1 MPLRVTGGPSR
12 ISMTDAEK
20 RPLLQRVCASPRVYV
35 ADGFATAA
43 EVTHVIERAE
53 RLERHPPSGLEATRG
68 VAGFAFEMP
77 VAGDTVLSQLCD
89 AIYIAL
95 GFGNVCGD
103 TVRFRRYERGNSHP
117 AHCDVYEIAGAHL
130 VATAIVYLNDADG
143 GATFFA
149 VAEGGALSIDPQL
162 GRLAVWLQPHVGQR
176 RGVAHGSMSGVRRMR
191 RVALLPDSAH
201 ATSVLPATVIRC
213 DVSTTIHLP

>member
-12 ISMTDAEK
+12 ISMTDTVK
-20 RPLLQRVCASPRVYV
+20 RPLLRRVRASPRVYV

-117 AHCDVYEIAGAHL
+117 AHCDVYEIDGAHL
-130 VATAIVYLNDADG
+130 VATAIVYLNDTDG

-149 VAEGGALSIDPQL
+149 DAEGGALSIDPQL
-162 GRLAVWLQPHVGQR
+162 GRLAVWFNYWPD
-176 RGVAHGSMSGVRRMR
+176 GSVDNAARHSGLNVTSGHKSTITAFIYNHMSVSCGE
-191 RVALLPDSAH
+191 LPMEA
-201 ATSVLPATVIRC
+201 
-213 DVSTTIHLP
+213 